1 MLLPTNNDDISD
13 FELMEQ
19 PSNTYRLIYSKDRLK
34 GFTDDIEA
42 LKQTIYFILNTER
55 YDYLIYDWDYGFQ
68 IKDLIGQ
75 NPKDILQTIQMRI
88 SDALIQ
94 DTRITEVSNFAFD
107 INKNKVKITFTV
119 KSIFGNI
126 EQELIIWKPQTW
138 RALNVI

>member
-1 MLLPTNNDDISD
+1 MSMEVIMLLPINNDDISD
-13 FELMEQ
+13 FELVEQ
-19 PSNTYRLIYSKDRLK
+19 PSNTYHLIYLKDRLK

-55 YDYLIYDWDYGFQ
+55 YDYLIYDWNYGFQ

-107 INKNKVKITFTV
+107 IIKNKVKVTFTV
-119 KSIFGNI
+119 KSIFGDI
-126 EQELIIWKPQTW
+126 EQELII
-138 RALNVI
+138 

>member
-13 FELMEQ
+13 FELVEQ
-19 PSNTYRLIYSKDRLK
+19 PSNTYRLIYLKDRLK

-94 DTRITEVSNFAFD
+94 DTRITEVSNFSFD
-107 INKNKVKITFTV
+107 VIKNKVKTTFTI
-119 KSIFGNI
+119 KSIFGDLQQEVNI
-126 EQELIIWKPQTW
+126 NL
-138 RALNVI
+138 